1 MASPLPYLRVLAVG
15 VFTLA
20 LAACGGGG
28 GGGGFAR
35 PPGPNPSFAQ
45 CDPGT
50 QVQLANPQPGQ
61 FGVPT
66 NIGSIIV
73 VANGNNNILFATYP
87 QWFVVLFDNFGNS
100 INGGPLNL
108 TSDPSGP
115 HPYPSDFYY
124 SSSIGNLPPGT
135 TWNAGL
141 VNSNSNC
148 APDPLGSY
156 ST

>member
-1 MASPLPYLRVLAVG
+1 MASPLPYLRFLALG
-15 VFTLA
+15 AFTLA

-28 GGGGFAR
+28 GTAAPGAF
-35 PPGPNPSFAQ
+35 GPNPFVAQ

-66 NIGSIIV
+66 NIGSIVI
-73 VANGNNNILFATYP
+73 VANGNNNALYSTYP
-87 QWFVVLFDNFGNS
+87 QWFVILTDNFGNT
-100 INGGPLNL
+100 INGGPLSL
-108 TSDPSGP
+108 TSYPNGP
-115 HPYPSDFYY
+115 HPYQSDFYY
-124 SSSIGNLPPGT
+124 SSSIGNLPAGA

-141 VNSNSNC
+141 VSSNNNC
-148 APDPLGSY
+148 SADPLGSF